1 MQKKQY
7 TKKQIIESIKYW
19 QNILKRIN
27 ESKSKLLDVFAQT
40 FSSEVAFSRKPFML
54 TNKSAMQIAKI
65 INDILFDSM
74 IVEFPEIKVV
84 TYGQYCKTIKT
95 YEMKYCNK
103 KENEILYSKNKFL
116 GEFYTIIENDPNTL
130 KWTDKLDYS
139 FEVVFLNLD
148 KLKYRSFIMNAA
160 SICHE
165 MIHVYDRQFGDGEGL
180 NKYCMLKKL
189 TSNEYNKLSHMTE
202 TFVEKQK
209 LAISNGLKV
218 MTTMDKKDKALDKDA
233 IKLMLQALTP
243 EEIQLVRE
251 SYAKENK
258 DGIRRKVSL
267 RLTD

>member
-95 YEMKYCNK
+95 YE
-103 KENEILYSKNKFL
+103 I
-116 GEFYTIIENDPNTL
+116 
-130 KWTDKLDYS
+130 
-139 FEVVFLNLD
+139 
-148 KLKYRSFIMNAA
+148 
-160 SICHE
+160 
-165 MIHVYDRQFGDGEGL
+165 
-180 NKYCMLKKL
+180 
-189 TSNEYNKLSHMTE
+189 
-202 TFVEKQK
+202 
-209 LAISNGLKV
+209 
-218 MTTMDKKDKALDKDA
+218 
-233 IKLMLQALTP
+233 
-243 EEIQLVRE
+243 
-251 SYAKENK
+251 
-258 DGIRRKVSL
+258 
-267 RLTD
+267 